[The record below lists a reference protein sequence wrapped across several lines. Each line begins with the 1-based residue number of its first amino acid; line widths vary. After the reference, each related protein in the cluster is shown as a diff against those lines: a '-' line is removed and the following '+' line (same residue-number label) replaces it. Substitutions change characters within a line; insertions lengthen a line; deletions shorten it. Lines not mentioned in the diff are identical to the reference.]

1 MISYHRRYQENT
13 TLLNLLKYIFDILMV
28 ILTASQERLYLEVLW
43 NLRLIT
49 MILCLLINLHMQ

>member
-28 ILTASQERLYLEVLW
+28 ILTAYVLQ
-43 NLRLIT
+43 
-49 MILCLLINLHMQ
+49 LHKNDYTWRFYGTFD